1 MKTWVKAVLG
11 LVVLVLL
18 IVVLVPL
25 FVNANTFRPKIEK
38 ELGQA
43 LNRPVQLGNLSF
55 SLFSG
60 SLVADNVQ
68 IGDDPQFSSS
78 PFLQAKSLHIGVQ
91 TGPLIFHKQLII
103 TNFAANEPSIHLIH
117 ASNGTWNFS
126 SIGKTAAS
134 QNKTPQT
141 ESSIPNLTVG
151 EFAIHGGTATVESQP
166 AAGPAIVYSNVELS
180 IQNLSFAKQFPYKL
194 TANLPAGGSVA
205 VNGNAGP
212 VSVADASDT
221 PFSANL
227 TLRNFNPVASG
238 VIDASE
244 GIGMVANVDAK
255 AQSDGRDLSSTGTIH
270 ASHLQLV
277 KTGSPTP
284 QPVDVN
290 YDVVNNMEARTGQVR
305 DLQIRTGA
313 LATHATGTYRLLPN
327 DTELNVKFSGQS
339 LPIND
344 LEALLPA
351 LGVKLPS
358 GSKLQGG
365 TLTTNLTI
373 NGSAK
378 SPDIS
383 GPVDVEHTALAGFN
397 LGSKL
402 GGLASLGGVQT
413 GNSTAIDTF
422 KSNLTAASG
431 GVRAD
436 NMLALIPALGTIT
449 GAGTVSPAGA
459 LDFRL
464 LVKLNT
470 KSGVG
475 GSAIGVLS
483 SFGGSLGKTA
493 SSATATGIPLTISGT
508 QTDPHFSVNVQSL
521 GKAAL
526 QGQAKGLL
534 GGTLPN
540 GAPKGKDLQNV
551 NPGQLLQGLMGAK
564 KH

>member
-1 MKTWVKAVLG
+1 MKTWVKAVLA
-11 LVVLVLL
+11 LIVLVLL
-18 IVVLVPL
+18 VVVLVPL
-25 FVNANTFRPKIEK
+25 FVNANTFRPSIEK
-38 ELGQA
+38 QLTQA

-68 IGDDPQFSSS
+68 VGDDPQFSSS

-103 TNFAANEPSIHLIH
+103 TDFAAEQPSIHLIH

-134 QNKTPQT
+134 QTKAPQS
-141 ESSIPNLTVG
+141 ESSLPNLSVG
-151 EFAIHGGTATVESQP
+151 EFDIHGGTATVESQP
-166 AAGPAIVYSNVELS
+166 AAGASVVYSNVELS

-194 TANLPAGGSVA
+194 TANLPAGGTVA

-212 VSVADASDT
+212 ISVADASDT

-227 TLRNFNPVASG
+227 TLRSFNPVASG
-238 VIDASE
+238 IVDAAQ
-244 GIGMVANVDAK
+244 GFGMVADVDAK
-255 AQSDGRDLSSTGTIH
+255 ALSDGRDLSSTGTIH

-277 KTGSPTP
+277 KAGAPAP
-284 QPVDVN
+284 QPVNVN
-290 YDVVNNMEARTGQVR
+290 YDGVSNMEARTGQIR
-305 DLQIRTGA
+305 DLQIKTGA
-313 LATHATGTYRLLPN
+313 LTTHANGTYKLLPN
-327 DTELNVKFSGQS
+327 DTQLNVKFSGQS

-373 NGSAK
+373 DGSAK
-378 SPDIS
+378 SPDIR

-413 GNSTAIDTF
+413 GNSTAIETF
-422 KSNLTAASG
+422 KTNLTAASG

-436 NMLALIPALGTIT
+436 NMYASVPSLGTMT
-449 GAGTVSPAGA
+449 GAGTVSPSGA

-464 LVKLNT
+464 IVKLNT
-470 KSGVG
+470 KSGAG
-475 GSAIGVLS
+475 GTAMGVLS
-483 SFGGSLGKTA
+483 SLGGSLGQSA
-493 SSATATGIPLTISGT
+493 SSATANGIPLTISGT
-508 QTDPHFSVNVQSL
+508 QTDPHFMVNVQAL

-526 QGQAKGLL
+526 QGQAKSLL

-540 GAPKGKDLQNV
+540 GVPKGKDLQNV